1 MSRKLGRE
9 KKPAFDNF
17 SRDLVVDPFLP
28 LRWVVRDGTSCL
40 RLGVPARRKHAGR
53 VGVPLGPPLGFSKCH
68 MGLRQDAPKHSFNH
82 RRPFQG
88 QRSWCYRNSL

>member
-17 SRDLVVDPFLP
+17 SRDLGVDPFLP

-40 RLGVPARRKHAGR
+40 RPGIPARRRRAGQ
-53 VGVPLGPPLGFSKCH
+53 VGVPTGPPLGIPRAAWARGR
-68 MGLRQDAPKHSFNH
+68 MLPA
-82 RRPFQG
+82 
-88 QRSWCYRNSL
+88 SLITEEHLKDSVLGAT